1 MSLRRI
7 YTESSPLLRLRRS
20 RLWYTQIMN
29 KTHSPSRVSSRKS
42 LFEGR
47 INRLAFFLGNAVL
60 VLIPVVTLLA
70 YAAINFIMSSST
82 QSSSGGLFPEQGA
95 AVSAVNILLFVFL
108 AIYLVMAIFIMFSLY
123 IRRLH
128 DMNLT
133 GWLSI
138 LLLINPVSL
147 ILYIILQV
155 VEGTDGPNKYGPEE
169 RPANLLAILGFRR

>member
-1 MSLRRI
+1 MD
-7 YTESSPLLRLRRS
+7 
-20 RLWYTQIMN
+20 

-60 VLIPVVTLLA
+60 VLIPVVTLLV

-82 QSSSGGLFPEQGA
+82 QSSNGGLLPEQGA
-95 AVSAVNILLFVFL
+95 AVPAVNILLFVFF

-147 ILYIILQV
+147 VLYIVLLV
-155 VEGTDGPNKYGPEE
+155 VEGTDGANKYGPEE
-169 RPANLLAILGFRR
+169 RPASMLAILGFRR